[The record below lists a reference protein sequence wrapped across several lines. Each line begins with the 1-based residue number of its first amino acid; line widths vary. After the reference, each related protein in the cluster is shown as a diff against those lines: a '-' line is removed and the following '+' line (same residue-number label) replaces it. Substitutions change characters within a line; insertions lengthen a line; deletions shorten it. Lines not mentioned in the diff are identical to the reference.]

1 MTDPTQ
7 AEGTMETED
16 TREAPWTV
24 TEFFL
29 DPRRYNPSAAIL
41 HKEANVRLSTAVLSF
56 EVLLYEA
63 QQQVLPTAVL
73 LYTRICS
80 YG

>member
-1 MTDPTQ
+1 MADPTL
-7 AEGTMETED
+7 AEGIMETED

-41 HKEANVRLSTAVLSF
+41 HKEANVRLELLSQ
-56 EVLLYEA
+56 YI
-63 QQQVLPTAVL
+63 QQQSTLEVTE
-73 LYTRICS
+73 
-80 YG
+80 YGGVVGRAA

>member
-1 MTDPTQ
+1 MTDL
-7 AEGTMETED
+7 METQD

-41 HKEANVRLSTAVLSF
+41 HKPANVRPSRDSAVWH
-56 EVLLYEA
+56 
-63 QQQVLPTAVL
+63 VLP
-73 LYTRICS
+73 
-80 YG
+80 